1 MKKDAYYWK
10 DKNDLTEKMLEL
22 TMQTLK
28 QIALHPRSSPARR
41 NARATIAFIE
51 NLQRK

>member
-1 MKKDAYYWK
+1 MKKDAYFWK
-10 DKNDLTEKMLEL
+10 DKNHLNEMMLEL

-28 QIALHPRSSPARR
+28 QIALHPKSSPARR

-51 NLQRK
+51 TLQKS